1 MGGTRPRSTQ
11 SSLAIAALFVLAPL
25 LLVASGG
32 AGPKPAPLN
41 KDSRREFI
49 RAAQVW
55 TPTPVAAMDLRAGP
69 SPSRRTP
76 L

>member
-1 MGGTRPRSTQ
+1 MISRTPKAGMGTRPRSTQ

-41 KDSRREFI
+41 KKKT
-49 RAAQVW
+49 V
-55 TPTPVAAMDLRAGP
+55 
-69 SPSRRTP
+69 
-76 L
+76 